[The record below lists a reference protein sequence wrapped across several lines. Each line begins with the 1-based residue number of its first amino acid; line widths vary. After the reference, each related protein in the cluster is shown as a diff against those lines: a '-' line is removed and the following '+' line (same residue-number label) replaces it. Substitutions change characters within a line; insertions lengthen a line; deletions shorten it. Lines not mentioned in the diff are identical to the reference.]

1 MDTDTSKYLESLNS
15 DKLALVDNLNEMGV
29 EATNNETFT
38 SLVPKV
44 LDIQGGSEV
53 EIHDCTRLFMMGTR
67 LDSLNALLNICK
79 NVTSMYYMFYSCN
92 ELVDI
97 NISNFDTS
105 SVTNMGLCFYNCSA
119 LQNLD
124 VSNFNTSNVTNFNSM
139 FLGCQNL
146 IILDVA
152 GFNTSNA
159 IDVSSMFKSC
169 SKVTNLNVTG
179 FNTSNVTK
187 FSSMFSGCSSLTS
200 LDVSNFDTPNAEY
213 MDYMFSGCS
222 SLTSLDVSNF
232 DTSKVTN
239 MFGMFQNCSNLT
251 KLDISSFSTGS
262 GSYNNS
268 SFFRGC
274 TNLVEVIIN
283 NANLFE
289 ITHTNVFDGTPIAN
303 GTGYVYVPD
312 NMVETYKSATNW
324 SIYADQI
331 KGISELPTGE
341 A

>member
-200 LDVSNFDTPNAEY
+200 LDVSNFDT
-213 MDYMFSGCS
+213 
-222 SLTSLDVSNF
+222 
-232 DTSKVTN
+232 SKVTN